1 VTAVAPDKFVRAL
14 LDRDLKTAKEILVD
28 GVDVNHSYA
37 DTGWTALHYM
47 AENKVI
53 ESARWLLEN
62 GANPNAKD
70 LLGQTPLHLAI
81 DSEADSARQQS
92 VEKGESS
99 LSVEMTSLLLGS
111 GADPNIKTDK
121 GRTALAIALSGG
133 HKLAVDLLSRYGTS
147 ISE

>member
-1 VTAVAPDKFVRAL
+1 
-14 LDRDLKTAKEILVD
+14 
-28 GVDVNHSYA
+28 
-37 DTGWTALHYM
+37 
-47 AENKVI
+47 
-53 ESARWLLEN
+53 
-62 GANPNAKD
+62 
-70 LLGQTPLHLAI
+70 
-81 DSEADSARQQS
+81 